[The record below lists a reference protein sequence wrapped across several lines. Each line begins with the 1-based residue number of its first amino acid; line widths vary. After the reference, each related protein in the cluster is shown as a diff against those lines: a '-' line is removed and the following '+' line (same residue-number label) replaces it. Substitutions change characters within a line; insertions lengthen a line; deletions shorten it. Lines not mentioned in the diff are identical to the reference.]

1 MPTTLL
7 RSALLFSVLA
17 GASAF
22 AQAPVGERPST
33 RGTATGATGTGSTG
47 AWADAVDRAIRAQVE
62 RDQLPGLSCAVG
74 IGDAMAFERGYGQSD
89 LENGVVATSATVY
102 RLASISKPI
111 TSVCALQL
119 YEAGKLDLDQ
129 DIQALLP
136 AWPAKKWPVTTRQ
149 LLAHLGGVRHYRPG
163 ETESTFHYQNQTD
176 ALMRFAG
183 DPLLHEPGTA
193 YHYSTFGFNLVA
205 AVVERLYGQP
215 FTKVV
220 HDHIA
225 LPSAAATL
233 QDDDVRRVIR
243 GRAQGYVFVDGVL
256 QNSELMDSSYKL
268 GGGGL
273 CASAPDLVRFAQA
286 LMSGKL
292 LRPET
297 LAMMWSPQTLKGGGS
312 SDYGLGFR
320 ISERDGRRVVQHGG
334 AQSRVSTMLY
344 LLPDQQ
350 VAVVLLCN
358 LEKVRLLPLAQ
369 QIADLVAPPSA
380 KNSEK
385 KQ

>member
-7 RSALLFSVLA
+7 RSALLFGVLA

-22 AQAPVGERPST
+22 AQAPVGERPGT
-33 RGTATGATGTGSTG
+33 GGTATGSSTG
-47 AWADAVDRAIRAQVE
+47 ATSAWADAVDRAIRAQIE

-74 IGDAMAFERGYGQSD
+74 VGDAIAFERGYGQSD

-119 YEAGKLDLDQ
+119 YEAGKLDLDR
-129 DIQALLP
+129 DIQALLS

-163 ETESTFHYQNQTD
+163 ETESTFHYHNQTD

-215 FTKVV
+215 FAKVV
-220 HDHIA
+220 HDQVA

-243 GRAQGYVFVDGVL
+243 GCAQGYVFVDGVL
-256 QNSELMDSSYKL
+256 QNSELMDSSYKF

-297 LAMMWSPQTLKGGGS
+297 LAMMWSPQALKGGGS

-369 QIADLVAPPSA
+369 QIADLVAPPST
-380 KNSEK
+380 KNAEK